1 MVPLIPPFPGKK
13 EEEKEDLS
21 SGANLRMLDPSD
33 LASLLM
39 EELKEEKLTLLSKK
53 NLTEAVTEFVDKE
66 EEEAISE

>member
-1 MVPLIPPFPGKK
+1 
-13 EEEKEDLS
+13 
-21 SGANLRMLDPSD
+21 MLDPSD